1 MIAGGF
7 HLKSAPKLSNHW
19 GPPLSDAFDTLRTT
33 LPNKRALHIKDA
45 LIKMKTEDEGL
56 FNPFLIDNFIRSM
69 HLALS
74 G

>member
-1 MIAGGF
+1 MTAI
-7 HLKSAPKLSNHW
+7 
-19 GPPLSDAFDTLRTT
+19 SDAFDTLRSS
-33 LPNKRALHIKDA
+33 LPGKRALHIKDA